1 MTCWAGTG
9 RPSRSIFVSSLAA
22 CHRNAAFFEF
32 QYAEILLLTSC
43 SFQGMGPSWSFCRC
57 SCRTCTSTTEGAT
70 ALANCFWISFRLV
83 SFALIWRK
91 ILISCL
97 GIHFYKMYKFK
108 LPLYT
113 WCSVKYLLERGQ
125 MPNLFHLLQHRKIGA
140 AVLCHNAALRL
151 SHCVGCKMD
160 CRIRPARTS
169 VQKVVLSLCC
179 HSLFD
184 TEKQQV
190 NTCSITA

>member
-1 MTCWAGTG
+1 
-9 RPSRSIFVSSLAA
+9 
-22 CHRNAAFFEF
+22 
-32 QYAEILLLTSC
+32 
-43 SFQGMGPSWSFCRC
+43 MGPRWWFCRC

-83 SFALIWRK
+83 SFALVRRN

-160 CRIRPARTS
+160 CRIRTARTS

-179 HSLFD
+179 HSLIQRRSKWIHVVLLHNL
-184 TEKQQV
+184 TVMNTVIRCV
-190 NTCSITA
+190 NWLKSNWSISECFHFPKDIHQ

>member
-1 MTCWAGTG
+1 MLLFLSFNMQRFYYWPPAHFKEWVPGDDFAGVAAE
-9 RPSRSIFVSSLAA
+9 RAQQLQRALRHLRIASELAFVWYPS
-22 CHRNAAFFEF
+22 
-32 QYAEILLLTSC
+32 LL
-43 SFQGMGPSWSFCRC
+43 FGG
-57 SCRTCTSTTEGAT
+57 
-70 ALANCFWISFRLV
+70 
-83 SFALIWRK
+83 K

-113 WCSVKYLLERGQ
+113 WCSVKHLLERGQ
-125 MPNLFHLLQHRKIGA
+125 VLNLFHLLQHRKIGA